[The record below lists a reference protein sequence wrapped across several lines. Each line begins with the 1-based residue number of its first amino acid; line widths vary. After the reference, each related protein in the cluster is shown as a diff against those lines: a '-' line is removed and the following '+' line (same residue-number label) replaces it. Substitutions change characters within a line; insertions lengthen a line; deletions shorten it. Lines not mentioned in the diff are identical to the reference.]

1 MCVRVCDGCMLR
13 YATFFLLLGRLY
25 VSFNESCS
33 CVVVMLRS
41 FMTIRKDARL
51 KPVCHDL
58 PHFAGFDA
66 C

>member
-1 MCVRVCDGCMLR
+1 M
-13 YATFFLLLGRLY
+13 YATLFFLLLGRLY

-33 CVVVMLRS
+33 YVVVMLRS

-51 KPVCHDL
+51 KPDCHDL
-58 PHFAGFDA
+58 PHFVGFDA